1 MTRTYVALLRAVNV
15 GGTGKLP
22 MANLKALCEAAGF
35 ERVRSW
41 IASGNVVFQS
51 SLAAPLVKA
60 ALELR
65 LAAYAG
71 KPVGVAIRTPQQ
83 LAEVLANNPFAHA
96 PPNRTVAIFLD
107 QPPGAS
113 ALQGIAGQAGEEI
126 AIGRCEIYVLYG
138 ASMAQSKLRIPAA
151 KAGTARNMNTLLKL
165 CNMANAAVTA
175 AAGPKRR

>member
-1 MTRTYVALLRAVNV
+1 MPAPKTKKKPKDILLR
-15 GGTGKLP
+15 
-22 MANLKALCEAAGF
+22 MHLKHRIYISLGIALFAF
-35 ERVRSW
+35 LL
-41 IASGNVVFQS
+41 VFQS

-60 ALELR
+60 ALELQ

-126 AIGRCEIYVLYG
+126 AVGRCEIYVLYG

-175 AAGPKRR
+175 AVGPKRR